1 MFLNSSKPF
10 REQAFRALGFCLF
23 VAGSFFAS
31 QIVIIFLAQ
40 LLIQLHLAQPLIL
53 EKPLFQLVLI
63 ATVYCLALG
72 LVIMLPKLVKPERKV
87 DTKKELGIAKK
98 PRVSDFGLSLLGF
111 GVYFILTIILM
122 FIIQAIWHGFN
133 ADQAQQVGF
142 KSLGSQFEY
151 IAAFI
156 ALVVIPPIVEEM
168 LFRGYLFGKLRAKL
182 SLWPSILVTSLLFGA
197 IHLQWNVG
205 VDVFA
210 LSLVLCYVR
219 EKTGAIWAG
228 IGLHMLKN
236 TIAFV
241 LLFLHPEI
249 VKNLL

>member
-1 MFLNSSKPF
+1 MFLNFSKPF
-10 REQAFRALGFCLF
+10 REQAARALGFCLF

-31 QIVIIFLAQ
+31 QIIIIFLAQ
-40 LLIQLHLAQPLIL
+40 LLIQLRLMQPAVL

-63 ATVYCLALG
+63 AAVYCLTLG
-72 LVIMLPKLVKPERKV
+72 VVIMLPRLCNPARKL
-87 DTKKELGIAKK
+87 DTKKELAIAKK
-98 PRVSDFGLSLLGF
+98 PRISDFGLSLLGF
-111 GVYFILTIILM
+111 GAYFILTIVLTL
-122 FIIQAIWHGFN
+122 IIQAVWQGFN

-156 ALVVIPPIVEEM
+156 ALVIIPPVVEEL
-168 LFRGYLFGKLRAKL
+168 LFRGYLFGKLRATL
-182 SLWPSILVTSLLFGA
+182 SLWPSILITSLLFGA

-219 EKTGAIWAG
+219 EKTDAVWAG